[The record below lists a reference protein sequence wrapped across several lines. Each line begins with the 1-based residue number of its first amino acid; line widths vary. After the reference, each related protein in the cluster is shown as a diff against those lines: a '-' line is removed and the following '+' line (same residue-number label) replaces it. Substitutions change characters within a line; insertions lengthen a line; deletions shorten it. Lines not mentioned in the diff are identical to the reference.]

1 MHWNYRLIDLS
12 HENAGDPWVQVQE
25 VYYDDDESLLGYTDV
40 SVGSEDSEG
49 LRVTL
54 NRLLLALYKP
64 VLKISDF
71 KGESNE

>member
-49 LRVTL
+49 LRLTL
-54 NRLLLALYKP
+54 NRMLQALDKP